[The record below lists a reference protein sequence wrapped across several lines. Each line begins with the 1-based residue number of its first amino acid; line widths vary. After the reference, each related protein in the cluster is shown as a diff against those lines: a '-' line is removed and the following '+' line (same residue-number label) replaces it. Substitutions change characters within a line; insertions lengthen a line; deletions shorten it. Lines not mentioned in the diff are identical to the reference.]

1 MRLCQ
6 IRDLFFV
13 SLAIVASAM
22 CSLAQSSQAPAVPVP
37 TVPGPAA
44 PAPAASGTR
53 ALTFLDMMKFRQI
66 KSPVLASTGTA
77 VAYQSQPDRG
87 DGEVIVYDL
96 EQKREHRI
104 ARGQRPVFSEDG
116 KWVAVLVAP
125 PVFAATEPKPKQ
137 ALVLLDLK
145 TGRQVVHE
153 RVQSV
158 VFSKDSAWVA
168 FRHHKPVKKDEGNDE
183 GKNTGKDK
191 GLAKDKTAS
200 ATPKPNKKRDAGTE
214 LKFWRLGTPSAI
226 TATEHAVRFGFSPD
240 SHNLYYA
247 VAEPTG
253 VNNGLY
259 RRNLDNHPDQQRTV
273 MARANHVVTA
283 MAWTESGDQL
293 AAADAPQDDLG
304 DMGDGTIYLIK
315 ADKASRIAW
324 TGVTGEQWVMPS
336 APELRWS
343 KTGHRLFTGFW
354 HRDMA
359 NKVRALAAHKRAA
372 DDRVKTGKKLAADVI
387 PGDAFDLE
395 ALVDE
400 RKLDIWHTDDP
411 QISTE
416 QKARWQRDSKQTYAA
431 VWHGDTETL
440 VQLADRKMQSV
451 RVPEGSLFGVGS
463 DRARYATETTWDGR
477 YEDLYIVDIKT
488 AERRLVQSHV
498 GSGPATLGPKG
509 RRLLYWHDG
518 YWNVFDNKAGTNT
531 VLSDIPSAA
540 FANEDHDYPS
550 DVPSYGTA
558 GWQANG
564 SAVYV
569 YDKYD
574 IWEFSFD
581 AEGDIYIMPL
591 MQLEG
596 RATQRTFRIVDMDP
610 DDPFVDLSK
619 PSLLSV
625 SHAQQKY
632 RGLCMFVDGKAESLV
647 EEAANYTVL
656 ADSDDGD
663 RVLFTRQTYRDFP
676 DLWVGDF
683 KLGNS
688 VQVSHLGEQTEPFAW
703 GTAELVDWQSL
714 DGKPLQGVLIKPDD
728 YEEGK
733 RYPVLVYYYRFF
745 SQRLHDFN
753 QVVVNHRP
761 CFPYYASN
769 GYCVFLP
776 DIRFDVGNPGY
787 AATKCLVPG
796 VQKLIDMGVAKPDGI
811 GLHGH
816 SWSGYQTAFVI
827 TQTNRFACAVAG
839 APVTNMTSAYGG
851 IRWESGMSRQFQYE
865 KTQSRI
871 GGSLWAARDLYI
883 ENSPVF
889 FADRIQTP
897 LLIQFGDQDGA
908 VPWTQGI
915 ELYMAMR
922 RLQKPCVFLQYRGE
936 PHHLKQYANK
946 LDYSMRMKQWLDH
959 FCIGGPAPQWIT
971 SGEPYRGR

>member
-1 MRLCQ
+1 MRPCL
-6 IRDLFFV
+6 IRAL
-13 SLAIVASAM
+13 SLAFVALVTSVEPL
-22 CSLAQSSQAPAVPVP
+22 LAQSSEA
-37 TVPGPAA
+37 PAA
-44 PAPAASGTR
+44 PDVSGKR
-53 ALTFLDMMKFRQI
+53 ALTFLDVMKFRQI

-96 EQKREHRI
+96 ERQREHRI

-116 KWVAVLVAP
+116 KWLAVLVSP
-125 PVFAATEPKPKQ
+125 PVFAATEPKPMQ
-137 ALVLLDLK
+137 GLVVLELK
-145 TGRQVVHE
+145 TGKQVVHE

-158 VFSKDSAWVA
+158 VFSKDSVWVA
-168 FRHHKPVKKDEGNDE
+168 FRHHKPTKKAEDKGKDQSPGE
-183 GKNTGKDK
+183 GKSGGD
-191 GLAKDKTAS
+191 DS
-200 ATPKPNKKRDAGTE
+200 APKPSKKRDVGTE
-214 LKFWRLGTPSAI
+214 LKFWRLGSPSAI
-226 TATEHAVRFGFSPD
+226 TASEHAIRVAFSPD
-240 SHNLYYA
+240 SRNLYYA
-247 VAEPTG
+247 VAESTG
-253 VNNGLY
+253 VQNGLY
-259 RRNLDNHPDQQRTV
+259 RRSLDNHPDQPHPV
-273 MARANHVVTA
+273 MPRANHVVTA
-283 MAWTESGDQL
+283 MAWTESGDRF
-293 AAADAPQDDLG
+293 AAADAPQDELG
-304 DMGDGTIYLIK
+304 DKGDGTIYLIK
-315 ADKASRIAW
+315 ADQAQRIAW
-324 TGVTGEQWVMPS
+324 TGATGDQWVMPT

-359 NKVRALAAHKRAA
+359 NKVRALATHKRAA
-372 DDRVKTGKKLAADVI
+372 DERKKARKKLAADVI
-387 PGDAFDLE
+387 PDDAFDLE
-395 ALVDE
+395 ALVDG
-400 RKLDIWHTDDP
+400 RKLDIWHSDDP

-416 QKARWQRDSKQTYAA
+416 QKARWKRDSKQTYAA
-431 VWHGDTETL
+431 VWHADTGKL
-440 VQLADRKMQSV
+440 VQLADRKMQAV
-451 RVPEGSLFGVGS
+451 RVPEGSLLGLGS

-477 YEDLYIVDIKT
+477 YEDLYLVDTKT
-488 AERRLVQSHV
+488 AKRQLVRSHLS
-498 GSGPATLGPKG
+498 SGATTLGPTG
-509 RRLLYWHDG
+509 RHLLYWHGG
-518 YWNVFDNKAGTNT
+518 YWNHFDGKTGKHRNVTG
-531 VLSDIPSAA
+531 VLDTP
-540 FANEDHDYPS
+540 FANEDHDFPS

-558 GWQANG
+558 GWRADG

-574 IWEFSFD
+574 IWEVAFD
-581 AEGDIYIMPL
+581 AAGARTTRNL
-591 MQLEG
+591 THGEG
-596 RATQRTFRIVDMDP
+596 RKTLRTFR
-610 DDPFVDLSK
+610 FVDLDALDPHVDISQ
-619 PSLLSV
+619 PVLLSV
-625 SHAQQKY
+625 SHEQQKY
-632 RGLCMFVDGKAESLV
+632 RGLCMLVDGNVESV
-647 EEAANYTVL
+647 IEEAANYTVL
-656 ADSDDGD
+656 ADSEDGKK
-663 RVLFTRQTYRDFP
+663 VLFTRQTYRDFP

-683 KLGNS
+683 ELGNS
-688 VQVSHLGEQTEPFAW
+688 TQVSHLGEQTEPFAW
-703 GTAELVDWQSL
+703 GDAELIDWQSL

-776 DIRFDVGNPGY
+776 DIRFDIGNPGY

-851 IRWESGMSRQFQYE
+851 IRWDSGMSRQFQYE

-871 GGSLWAARDLYI
+871 GGSLWTDLDLYI

-897 LLIQFGDQDGA
+897 LLIQFGDKDGA

-922 RLQKPCVFLQYRGE
+922 RLQKPCVFLQYREE

-959 FCIGGPAPQWIT
+959 FCIGGQAPQWI
-971 SGEPYRGR
+971 SAGEAYRGR

>member
-1 MRLCQ
+1 MRLCW
-6 IRDLFFV
+6 IRVFLPV
-13 SLAIVASAM
+13 SVAIVACATSGYAQTADVAARDATARGASAT
-22 CSLAQSSQAPAVPVP
+22 APAE
-37 TVPGPAA
+37 AA
-44 PAPAASGTR
+44 GKR
-53 ALTFLDMMKFRQI
+53 ALTFLDVMKFRQI

-96 EQKREHRI
+96 AQQREHRI
-104 ARGQRPVFSEDG
+104 ARGQKPLFSDDG
-116 KWVAVLVAP
+116 KWLAVLVAP
-125 PVFAATEPKPKQ
+125 PAFAQTDPAPKQ
-137 ALVLLDLK
+137 GVVLLELK
-145 TGRQVVHE
+145 SGKQTVHE

-168 FRHHKPVKKDEGNDE
+168 WRHYQPAKKDAADPDAS
-183 GKNTGKDK
+183 KAKSDDASK
-191 GLAKDKTAS
+191 GAAATT
-200 ATPKPNKKRDAGTE
+200 TPKANKLRDAGTP
-214 LKFWRLGTPSAI
+214 LKVWRLGSAAPMVV
-226 TATEHAVRFGFSPD
+226 TDHAIHFAFQPD
-240 SHNLYYA
+240 SKSLFYA

-253 VNNGLY
+253 ASNGLY
-259 RRNLDNHPDQQRTV
+259 RRNLDSQPGEAHPV
-273 MARANHVVTA
+273 MVRANHVVTA
-283 MAWTESGDQL
+283 MAWTENGDRF

-304 DMGDGTIYLIK
+304 DKGDGTIYLIK
-315 ADKASRIAW
+315 ADKAQRIAW
-324 TGVTGEQWVMPS
+324 TGATGEQWVMPTS
-336 APELRWS
+336 PELRWS
-343 KTGHRLFTGFW
+343 KQGHRLFTGFW
-354 HRDMA
+354 HREMA
-359 NKVRALAAHKRAA
+359 EKVRALAAHKRAA
-372 DDRVKTGKKLAADVI
+372 DEQKKAGKKLAADVI
-387 PGDAFDLE
+387 PDDAFDLE

-400 RKLDIWHTDDP
+400 RKLDIWHSDDP

-416 QKARWQRDSKQTYAA
+416 QKVRWQRDSKQTYAA
-431 VWHGDTETL
+431 VWHGDTGKL

-451 RVPEGSLFGVGS
+451 SVPEGSLIGLGS
-463 DRARYATETTWDGR
+463 DRARYAKETTWDGR
-477 YEDLYIVDIKT
+477 FEDVYVVDVR
-488 AERRLVQSHV
+488 AAARRLVRSHLPA
-498 GSGPATLGPKG
+498 GTTTMGPTGQHM
-509 RRLLYWHDG
+509 LYWHSG
-518 YWNVFDNKAGTNT
+518 YWNHFDRATSKHLNVTG
-531 VLSDIPSAA
+531 VLRTP

-558 GWQANG
+558 GWRADGQ
-564 SAVYV
+564 AVYV

-574 IWEFSFD
+574 IWEFAFD
-581 AEGDIYIMPL
+581 ASGSCAARNL
-591 MQLEG
+591 TLGEG
-596 RATQRTFRIVDMDP
+596 RKTHRTFRIVDLDE
-610 DDPFVDLSK
+610 DDPHVDVSK
-619 PSLLSV
+619 PLLLSV
-625 SHAQQKY
+625 SHELQKY
-632 RGLCMFVDGKAESLV
+632 RGLCMLVDGKVESLV
-647 EEAANYTVL
+647 EEAANYAVL
-656 ADSDDGD
+656 ADSDDGGK
-663 RVLFTRQTYRDFP
+663 VLFTRQTYRDFP

-683 KLGNS
+683 ELGNS

-703 GTAELVDWQSL
+703 GSAELVDWQSL

-728 YEEGK
+728 FEAGK

-753 QVVVNHRP
+753 SVVVNHRP

-776 DIRFDVGNPGY
+776 DIRFDIGNPGY

-827 TQTNRFACAVAG
+827 TQTNRFACALAG
-839 APVTNMTSAYGG
+839 APVSNMTSAYGG
-851 IRWESGMSRQFQYE
+851 IRWQSGMSRQFQYE

-871 GGSLWAARDLYI
+871 GGSLWTDLDLYI

-897 LLIQFGDQDGA
+897 LLIQFGDEDGA

-946 LDYSMRMKQWLDH
+946 LDYSIRMKQYLDH
-959 FCIGGPAPQWIT
+959 YCVGGKAPAWIA